1 MQEREDLNNRTKA
14 YTKRVMRLVDSL
26 PQGRTAEAL
35 SKQLL
40 HSATSIGAHYRSACR
55 ANSTDDFIA
64 KMGIV
69 EAGANDCL
77 YWMEL
82 LVESGLVA
90 EQKLTSLMEEGNAL
104 IAIAIASINTARQRT
119 ASPQPAQSR

>member
-1 MQEREDLNNRTKA
+1 
-14 YTKRVMRLVDSL
+14 MRLVDSL

-40 HSATSIGAHYRSACR
+40 HSATSVGAHYRSACR

-69 EAGANDCL
+69 EADANDCL

-104 IAIAIASINTARQRT
+104 IAITIASINTARQRT

>member
-1 MQEREDLNNRTKA
+1 MQEREELNNRTKA

-40 HSATSIGAHYRSACR
+40 HSATSVGAHYRSACR

>member
-1 MQEREDLNNRTKA
+1 MQEREELNNRTKA

-40 HSATSIGAHYRSACR
+40 HSATSVGAHYRSACR

-69 EAGANDCL
+69 EADANDCL

-90 EQKLTSLMEEGNAL
+90 EKKLTSLIEEGNAL
-104 IAIAIASINTARQRT
+104 IAITTASINTARQRT

>member
-1 MQEREDLNNRTKA
+1 MQEREELNNRTKA

-40 HSATSIGAHYRSACR
+40 HSATSVGAHYRSACR
-55 ANSTDDFIA
+55 ASSTDDFIA

>member
-1 MQEREDLNNRTKA
+1 
-14 YTKRVMRLVDSL
+14 
-26 PQGRTAEAL
+26 
-35 SKQLL
+35 
-40 HSATSIGAHYRSACR
+40 
-55 ANSTDDFIA
+55 
-64 KMGIV
+64 MGIV

>member
-104 IAIAIASINTARQRT
+104 IAITIASINTARQRT

>member
-1 MQEREDLNNRTKA
+1 MQEREELNDRTKA

-40 HSATSIGAHYRSACR
+40 HSATSVGAHYRSACR

-69 EAGANDCL
+69 EADANDCL

-90 EQKLTSLMEEGNAL
+90 EKKLMSLMEEGNAL
-104 IAIAIASINTARQRT
+104 IAITTASINTARQRT
-119 ASPQPAQSR
+119 ASPQLAQNR

>member
-1 MQEREDLNNRTKA
+1 MQEREELNNRTKA

-40 HSATSIGAHYRSACR
+40 HSATSVGAHYRSACR

-64 KMGIV
+64 QMGIV

>member
-1 MQEREDLNNRTKA
+1 MQEREDLYDRTKA

-40 HSATSIGAHYRSACR
+40 HSATSVGAHYRSACR
-55 ANSTDDFIA
+55 ANSIDDFIA

-69 EAGANDCL
+69 EEDANDCL

-82 LVESGLVA
+82 LVDSGLIA
-90 EQKLTSLMEEGNAL
+90 EKKLTSLMEEGNAL
-104 IAIAIASINTARQRT
+104 VTITTASINTARQST
-119 ASPQPAQSR
+119 ASRQPTQSR

>member
-1 MQEREDLNNRTKA
+1 MQEREELNSRTKA

-40 HSATSIGAHYRSACR
+40 HSVTSVGAHYRSACR
-55 ANSTDDFIA
+55 AHSTDDFIA

-69 EAGANDCL
+69 EADANDCL

-90 EQKLTSLMEEGNAL
+90 EKKLTSLMEEGNAL
-104 IAIAIASINTARQRT
+104 IASTTASINTARQRT
-119 ASPQPAQSR
+119 ASRQPAQSR